1 MFPQNDVSA
10 SQQDKMHMLLLAT
23 LLAALALHPANA
35 YQEYP
40 TVIAVYNATGE
51 SAIVNCSSGANY
63 RYEINDLPL
72 GNITSGTLLRLC
84 SKSFVLTKNVSLSN
98 LENIALVGYKF
109 PTVRCEKET
118 NLGIVL
124 GSIRNLELHN
134 FTVDGC
140 GVMTTINPK
149 ADHNIKSGVVIQYT
163 TNITVNGINVTK
175 SPGSGLALF
184 YNNGSIRVE
193 NSVFGKN
200 GVDGH
205 TGGNGVY
212 METGPS
218 TSIVSGLVAE
228 YTFTQCDFLFNTA
241 VTGKDS
247 IIKGFS
253 RFDKGGGLCVYILA
267 SEKHK
272 VTISNSRFIGN
283 RAEHYGGGLFVSYIG
298 KARDNNVRV
307 SNCNFSMNTATFGGG
322 TYAGYLHTR
331 LPVLETPLNCSHIYE
346 YLNFTENSA
355 KFGGGS
361 SVFASKTANNDFS
374 AIVNFVN
381 CTWTKNIGQYGA
393 AVTILPNAWNLY
405 TEGYLPTPR
414 FIGCTIS
421 NNRVRDSNIFKK
433 GVYAEYSK
441 GSGAFYCYGHNI
453 SFQGL
458 TLIENNQGSAMYLGS
473 CLAIFHKSSIT
484 YFVNNTGYQGGAI
497 YELSSVVYVQDDSTL
512 YFSANTAEDKGGAI
526 YEHTFFMHIYDYS
539 KTCFI
544 DYVDNIEEVAERNIS
559 VTFIDNFAGRY
570 GHSIYASSLQPC
582 YNRFSFSAAN
592 LSVDIFD
599 QVGNFTYFPENRHM
613 EIATAINHSN
623 ITAEEWSENLLFIP
637 GKNMRLPFVDLDD
650 LNQEVRT
657 SYLVT
662 IQNGSNVTV
671 NRDYT
676 DISSNILLLYG
687 KDNTTVTL
695 SDTSSRQIALTFN
708 ITMQACPPGFI
719 HDDGSQGCVC
729 SAGSNESYAG
739 IEHCKVS
746 LMRAYSKYGYWI
758 GYMENKTENEDSLI
772 SAYYNPTENF
782 SDPTGNGRLLPETA
796 DRKELNAIMC
806 DETRTGFLCSQ
817 CMENMTV
824 HYHSREFACKSNK
837 YCTFGWLFYILSEIV
852 PVTIIFLFIIYFNIP
867 FTSGLVNG
875 FIFYCQMVEVIQIV
889 SSGLIS
895 LSETAQIINKVH
907 TFIYLSTT
915 LNFFVV
921 DDLSFCLW
929 DNASAMSIAAFSNVT
944 LLYALV
950 LVVLVT
956 LVFRS
961 CSFRCTCRHNS
972 SGYFPL
978 VPNPKFQGS
987 IIHGLAAFLI
997 LCYAHCGHSS
1007 LPLLL
1012 SVSVY
1017 SKGPTAYQKMVNVQP
1032 DIEWLS
1038 GQHLPYAILSL
1049 LLVFFMLFLP
1059 PILLVVYPL
1068 HYKVLAFLRIAEFRC
1083 VQIVF
1088 SPLDK
1093 LKPFFDSFQS
1103 CFKDKFR
1110 FFSGLY
1116 FIYRLSMI
1124 VTVFNH
1130 SAQVSFF
1137 FIEVQLV
1144 VMLTLHALCQPYKE
1158 HFHNVIDTLLFC
1170 NLAVI
1175 NAITYYN
1182 VSASMANVT
1191 DLNLSATTWLQ
1202 TILIILPLPFV
1213 LVFLVAQTSCVRACC
1228 RNSSLKSVSSEEDD
1242 LPDRMQVNYHTQ
1254 DNQNSS

>member
-1 MFPQNDVSA
+1 MFPN
-10 SQQDKMHMLLLAT
+10 KMLLLAT
-23 LLAALALHPANA
+23 LLAALALHSANA
-35 YQEYP
+35 YQKYP
-40 TVIAVYNATGE
+40 TVIAVYNTTGE
-51 SAIVNCSSGANY
+51 SDIVNCSIGANY
-63 RYEINDLPL
+63 RYNINELPL
-72 GNITSGTLLRLC
+72 DNITSGTLLRLC
-84 SKSFVLTKNVSLSN
+84 SKYFILRKNLSLSN
-98 LENIALVGYKF
+98 LENIALVGYES
-109 PTVRCEKET
+109 PTVKCENEINVSS

-124 GSIRNLELHN
+124 GNIHNLELHN

-140 GVMTTINPK
+140 GVMTTIDSK

-163 TNITVNGINVTK
+163 TNITVTGVNITK
-175 SPGSGLALF
+175 SPGTGLALF
-184 YNNGSIRVE
+184 YNNGSVKFE
-193 NSVFGKN
+193 SSVFDYN
-200 GVDGH
+200 GMDKQ
-205 TGGNGVY
+205 TGGNGIY
-212 METGPS
+212 METGRS
-218 TSIVSGLVAE
+218 ISIVRSGLVAE
-228 YTFTQCDFLFNTA
+228 YSFENCDFLFNTA
-241 VTGKDS
+241 ATGKDNVIS
-247 IIKGFS
+247 GFS

-267 SEKHK
+267 SEKHE
-272 VTISNSRFIGN
+272 VTISNSHFIGN
-283 RAEHYGGGLFVSYIG
+283 QAGHYGGGLFVSYNG
-298 KARDNNVRV
+298 KAKDNNVRV
-307 SNCNFSMNTATFGGG
+307 VNCEFSMNNATFGGG
-322 TYAGYLHTR
+322 TYGGYLHTR
-331 LPVLETPLNCSHIYE
+331 LPALETPLNCSHIYE
-346 YLNFTENSA
+346 SLNFTENSA
-355 KFGGGS
+355 VFGGGC
-361 SVFASKTANNDFS
+361 SVFSSKTLSRDSNAH
-374 AIVNFVN
+374 VNFVN
-381 CTWTKNIGQYGA
+381 CTWMRNAGQYGA
-393 AVTILPNAWNLY
+393 AVTVLPNAWNLY

-421 NNRVRDSNIFKK
+421 SNYVKSRTMFKK
-433 GVYAEYSK
+433 GAYAEYSK
-441 GSGAFYCYGHNI
+441 GSGAFYCFGHNV
-453 SFQGL
+453 SFEKQ
-458 TLIENNQGSAMYLGS
+458 TLIESNQGSAMYLGS
-473 CLAIFHKSSIT
+473 CLAIFYENSIT

-497 YELSSVVYVQDDSTL
+497 YILSSVVYVQDNSTL
-512 YFSANTAEDKGGAI
+512 YFSANKAEDKGGAI
-526 YEHTFFMHIYDYS
+526 YEHTFFMHIYEYS

-544 DYVDNIEEVAERNIS
+544 DYVDDFTEVTERNIS
-559 VTFIDNFAGRY
+559 VTFIANFAGKY
-570 GHSIYASSLQPC
+570 GHSIYTSSLRPC

-599 QVGNFTYFPENRHM
+599 QVGNFTYFPENRPM

-623 ITAEEWSENLLFIP
+623 ITIENWSENLLFIP
-637 GKNMRLPFVDLDD
+637 GKRIRLPFVDVDD
-650 LNQEVRT
+650 LNQTVRT

-671 NRDYT
+671 SQDYT
-676 DISSNILLLYG
+676 DISSNMLLLYG
-687 KDNTTVTL
+687 EGNSIVTL
-695 SDTSSRQIALTFN
+695 SDTSSRQIALTFD

-719 HDDGSQGCVC
+719 QDDGSEGCVC
-729 SAGSNESYAG
+729 SAGLNESYFG
-739 IEHCKVS
+739 IKHCNVS
-746 LMRAYSKYGYWI
+746 GMRAYSQYGYWI
-758 GYMENKTENEDSLI
+758 GYMENKTENEESLI

-796 DRKELNAIMC
+796 DRKDLNAIMC

-817 CMENMTV
+817 CKENMTV
-824 HYHSREFACKSNK
+824 HYHSQEFACKSNK
-837 YCTFGWLFYILSEIV
+837 YCTIGWLFYILSELV
-852 PVTIIFLFIIYFNIP
+852 PVTIIFIVIIYFNIS

-875 FIFYCQMVEVIQIV
+875 FIFYCQMVEVIQLV
-889 SSGLIS
+889 SNGFIS
-895 LSETAQIINKVH
+895 VSETARIINKVH
-907 TFIYLSTT
+907 TFVYLSTT
-915 LNFFVV
+915 LNLFFLEE
-921 DDLSFCLW
+921 LSFCLW

-956 LVFRS
+956 VVFRS
-961 CSFRCTCRHNS
+961 CSFRCTCRRKS

-978 VPNPKFQGS
+978 APNPKFQGS

-1017 SKGPTAYQKMVNVQP
+1017 SKGPTAYQTRVYVQP

-1038 GQHLPYAILSL
+1038 ADHLPFATLSL

-1068 HYKVLAFLRIAEFRC
+1068 HYKVLAFFRIAEFRC

-1124 VTVFNH
+1124 VIVFSH

-1158 HFHNVIDTLLFC
+1158 HLHNVIDTLLFC

-1182 VSASMANVT
+1182 VSASIANVT
-1191 DLNLSATTWLQ
+1191 DLNLTVTTWLQ
-1202 TILIILPLPFV
+1202 TLLIILPLLVV
-1213 LVFLVAQTSCVRACC
+1213 LVFLFAHTPCVRAC
-1228 RNSSLKSVSSEEDD
+1228 RRRKSSSIRDPTEEDD
-1242 LPDRMQVNYHTQ
+1242 LPDRMQVNYYQ
-1254 DNQNSS
+1254 APDN

>member
-1 MFPQNDVSA
+1 
-10 SQQDKMHMLLLAT
+10 MLLQKTQRNKMLLLVLAT

-35 YQEYP
+35 YQEYA
-40 TVIAVYNATGE
+40 TVIAVYNSTGE
-51 SAIVNCSSGANY
+51 SAIVNCSNGTNY
-63 RYEINDLPL
+63 HYKINDLPL

-84 SKSFVLTKNVSLSN
+84 SKSFILTKNLSLSN
-98 LENIALVGYKF
+98 LENIALVGYNS
-109 PTVRCEKET
+109 PTVKCDKET
-118 NLGIVL
+118 SLGIVL
-124 GSIRNLELHN
+124 GAIRNLELHN

-140 GVMTTINPK
+140 GVMTTIDSK
-149 ADHNIKSGVVIQYT
+149 ADHNIKSGVIIQNS
-163 TNITVNGINVTK
+163 TNITVTGVNITK

-184 YNNGSIRVE
+184 RNNGSVRVE
-193 NSVFGKN
+193 NSVFEKN
-200 GVDGH
+200 GIDRL
-205 TGGNGVY
+205 TGGNGIY
-212 METGPS
+212 METGSSFPS
-218 TSIVSGLVAE
+218 TSTVAE
-228 YTFTQCDFLFNTA
+228 YTFAKCDFLFNTA
-241 VTGKDS
+241 ATGKDN
-247 IIKGFS
+247 IIAGFS
-253 RFDKGGGLCVYILA
+253 RFDKGGGLCVYIRA

-272 VTISNSRFIGN
+272 VTILNSRFIGN
-283 RAEHYGGGLFVSYIG
+283 RAEHYGGGLFVSYLG
-298 KARDNNVRV
+298 KARDNIVRV
-307 SNCNFSMNTATFGGG
+307 LNCNFSLNTATFGGG
-322 TYAGYLHTR
+322 TYGGYLHTR
-331 LPVLETPLNCSHIYE
+331 LQGLETPLNCSHIYE
-346 YLNFTENSA
+346 YLNFTENQA
-355 KFGGGS
+355 TFGGGS
-361 SVFASKTANNDFS
+361 SVFASKTLNRNSNAH
-374 AIVNFVN
+374 VNFVN
-381 CTWTKNIGQYGA
+381 CTWMRNIGQYGA

-414 FIGCTIS
+414 FVGCTIS
-421 NNRVRDSNIFKK
+421 NNHVKFKTMFK
-433 GVYAEYSK
+433 NEYYAEYSK
-441 GSGAFYCYGHNI
+441 GSGAFYCYGHNV
-453 SFQGL
+453 SFEKQ

-473 CLAIFHKSSIT
+473 CLAIFYENSIT

-497 YELSSVVYVQDDSTL
+497 YELSSVVYVQDNSAL
-512 YFSANTAEDKGGAI
+512 YFSANKAEDKGGAI
-526 YEHTFFMHIYDYS
+526 YEHSFFMHIYDYS

-544 DYVDNIEEVAERNIS
+544 DYIDNFTEVTERNIS
-559 VTFIDNFAGRY
+559 VTFIDNVAGKY
-570 GHSIYASSLQPC
+570 GHSIYTSSLRPC

-599 QVGNFTYFPENRHM
+599 QVGNFTYFPENRSM

-623 ITAEEWSENLLFIP
+623 ITAEHWSENLLFIP
-637 GKNMRLPFVDLDD
+637 GKRMRLPFVDVDD
-650 LNQEVRT
+650 LNQAVRT

-662 IQNGSNVTV
+662 IQNGSRSNVTV
-671 NRDYT
+671 SPDYT
-676 DISSNILLLYG
+676 DISNNMLLLYG
-687 KDNTTVTL
+687 KDSTTVTL
-695 SDTSSRQIALTFN
+695 SDTSSRQIALTFE

-719 HDDGSQGCVC
+719 HDDVSQGCIC
-729 SAGSNESYAG
+729 SAGLNESYAG

-758 GYMENKTENEDSLI
+758 GYMENKTENDSSLI

-782 SDPTGNGRLLPETA
+782 SNPTGYGRLLPETA
-796 DRKELNAIMC
+796 NRTELNDIMC
-806 DETRTGFLCSQ
+806 NEARTGFLCSQ

-824 HYHSREFACKSNK
+824 HFHSREFACKSNK

-852 PVTIIFLFIIYFNIP
+852 PVTIIFLVIIYFNIS

-889 SSGLIS
+889 SNGFIS
-895 LSETAQIINKVH
+895 LSETAQIVNKVH

-915 LNFFVV
+915 LNLFFLE
-921 DDLSFCLW
+921 DLSFCLW
-929 DNASAMSIAAFSNVT
+929 ENASAMSIAAFSNVT
-944 LLYALV
+944 LFYALV

-956 LVFRS
+956 FVFRN
-961 CSFRCTCRHNS
+961 CSFRCTCRRSS

-978 VPNPKFQGS
+978 ALNPNFQGS
-987 IIHGLAAFLI
+987 ILHGLAAFLI

-1017 SKGPTAYQKMVNVQP
+1017 SKGPTVYQTMVNVQP
-1032 DIEWLS
+1032 DIEWFS
-1038 GQHLPYAILSL
+1038 PQHLPYAMLSL

-1116 FIYRLSMI
+1116 FIYRFSMI
-1124 VTVFNH
+1124 VIVFNH

-1144 VMLTLHALCQPYKE
+1144 IMLTLHALCQPYKE
-1158 HFHNVIDTLLFC
+1158 QLHNVIDTLLFC

-1182 VSASMANVT
+1182 VSASMANVR
-1191 DLNLSATTWLQ
+1191 DLNLLATTWLQ
-1202 TILIILPLPFV
+1202 TILIILPLPIM
-1213 LVFLVAQTSCVRACC
+1213 LVFLFAHTPCVRAC
-1228 RNSSLKSVSSEEDD
+1228 RRTSISVPIEEDD
-1242 LPDRMQVNYHTQ
+1242 LPDRMQVNYYQ
-1254 DNQNSS
+1254 ARDN